1 MAHSV
6 DVLHLIKCGEDV
18 AEKNYERQSSLWRSF
33 YFRCAFFLDSNG
45 YNPVLFRNNSANR
58 LEVE

>member
-6 DVLHLIKCGEDV
+6 DVLHLIKCGEDM

-33 YFRCAFFLDSNG
+33 DFRCAFFLYSNG
-45 YNPVLFRNNSANR
+45 NNPVLFRNNSANR

>member
-6 DVLHLIKCGEDV
+6 DVFNLIKCGEDV
-18 AEKNYERQSSLWRSF
+18 AKKNYKRQSSLWRSF
-33 YFRCAFFLDSNG
+33 YFRCAFFLYSNG
-45 YNPVLFRNNSANR
+45 NNPVLFRNNSANR

>member
-33 YFRCAFFLDSNG
+33 YFRCAFFLYYNG
-45 YNPVLFRNNSANR
+45 NNPVLFRNNSANR

>member
-6 DVLHLIKCGEDV
+6 DVLHLIKCGEDM

-33 YFRCAFFLDSNG
+33 YFRCAFFLYSSGN
-45 YNPVLFRNNSANR
+45 NPVLLRNNSANR

>member
-33 YFRCAFFLDSNG
+33 YFIGKTAVGGLLNKKTRT
-45 YNPVLFRNNSANR
+45 
-58 LEVE
+58 

>member
-18 AEKNYERQSSLWRSF
+18 AEKKLRAPEFPL
-33 YFRCAFFLDSNG
+33 AL
-45 YNPVLFRNNSANR
+45 R
-58 LEVE
+58 L

>member
-6 DVLHLIKCGEDV
+6 DVFNLIKCGEDV
-18 AEKNYERQSSLWRSF
+18 AEKNYERQSSLWRTF
-33 YFRCAFFLDSNG
+33 YFRCAFFLYSNG
-45 YNPVLFRNNSANR
+45 NNPVLFRNNSANR